1 MLCHSSVVAALRPPA
16 RCCSHSDPIGGIHH
30 AASATPLGETMSA
43 GTTSRVTRASVEAVV
58 EHLKS
63 SIDLIHSDEEDYVEV
78 PAPEEQSADKGIGV
92 RDVPDSGVAS
102 KPVLPAGINSLEEWG
117 RTIITWGKAAY
128 NKQYKD
134 IQAETT
140 TENRSY
146 KEWVLR
152 QKTLNSPFVKDV
164 QDYLLACDGPV
175 KKVYFAGT
183 TTVRKLAPPS

>member
-1 MLCHSSVVAALRPPA
+1 
-16 RCCSHSDPIGGIHH
+16 
-30 AASATPLGETMSA
+30 MSA
-43 GTTSRVTRASVEAVV
+43 AATGRVTRASVTAVI
-58 EHLKS
+58 EHLNS
-63 SIDLIHSDEEDYVEV
+63 NIDDLIHSEEEDYVEV
-78 PAPEEQSADKGIGV
+78 PAPEEQSKDKCSGV
-92 RDVPDSGVAS
+92 RDAPDLKVAS

-117 RTIITWGKAAY
+117 RTIITWGKAAC

-152 QKTLNSPFVKDV
+152 QKSLNSLLVKDL
-164 QDYLLACDGPV
+164 QDYLLACEGHV